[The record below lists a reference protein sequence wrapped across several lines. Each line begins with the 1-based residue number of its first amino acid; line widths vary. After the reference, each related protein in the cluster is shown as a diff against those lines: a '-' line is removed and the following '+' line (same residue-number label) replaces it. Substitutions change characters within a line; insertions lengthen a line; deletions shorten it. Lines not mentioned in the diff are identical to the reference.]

1 MSRHAPLAL
10 LSAFALV
17 LAWGMPA
24 PASAGI
30 GNPIKKAKD
39 AVTHEAKKETKSE
52 NAKPCAPP
60 VFDDVTIE
68 LTEARVSKMIAS
80 YQKVEATLAP
90 RQDLVLKRNK
100 LMEERSALWD
110 KHGDKIQDLQGKRQD
125 VDGCIQHGYE
135 VAREKKM
142 EEYSKRAMSDP
153 NLMEKY
159 KELAMKNNAAA
170 AKGDTAAQ
178 NNIYSGMYAEM
189 LPSSQD
195 SANVRKDCG
204 PMPPRTKEE
213 DQIDALDKQI
223 ASYEDQIRKI
233 DDKVAQ
239 TQSKE
244 MGITPNQMGVVME
257 RIGAFNGSSKD
268 AKDDKDEGKKKG
280 ESSSSSDKSGSG
292 SSSGS
297 GDQSASGGDSDA
309 GSTSAKCG
317 YTEEETKALTKHA
330 AELNKYFR

>member
-1 MSRHAPLAL
+1 MPRHAPLAL
-10 LSAFALV
+10 LSTFALA

-52 NAKPCAPP
+52 DAKPCAPP

-80 YQKVEATLAP
+80 YQKVETTLAP

-100 LMEERSALWD
+100 LMEERNALWD
-110 KHGDKIQDLQGKRQD
+110 KHGDKIQELQGKRQD
-125 VDGCIQHGYE
+125 VEGCIQHGYE

-170 AKGDTAAQ
+170 AKGDTTAQ

-204 PMPPRTKEE
+204 PIPSRTKEE

-223 ASYEDQIRKI
+223 ASYEEQIRKI

-244 MGITPNQMGVVME
+244 MGITPNQMGVVVE
-257 RIGAFNGSSKD
+257 RIVAFHGSSKD
-268 AKDDKDEGKKKG
+268 AKDANGERKKKG
-280 ESSSSSDKSGSG
+280 ESSSGSDNSGSG
-292 SSSGS
+292 SGS
-297 GDQSASGGDSDA
+297 GEQSASGGDSGS
-309 GSTSAKCG
+309 GSTSVKCG
-317 YTEEETKALTKHA
+317 YTEEETKTLTKHA